1 MLGQMK
7 IVRDELAGFFAERRE
22 CRTKPVAAS

>member
-7 IVRDELAGFFAERRE
+7 IVRDTLAGFFTERSD
-22 CRTKPVAAS
+22 CRTEPALAS